1 MANAPKKPSV
11 SDQVEYNLKEQSAP
25 STIPLNRAINPE
37 IEAEVNTW
45 IEKNP
50 EKYREIINTG
60 VELLARREV
69 LRRMRRE
76 AVIDSEANLILARLK
91 ENEILAAR
99 VEDKI
104 RNVPEERK
112 AKARVSVAKDLI
124 AKDALSQHRT
134 VSVN

>member
-11 SDQVEYNLKEQSAP
+11 SDQVEYSLKEQSGAA
-25 STIPLNRAINPE
+25 SMPLTRAINPE

-45 IEKNP
+45 IQKNP
-50 EKYREIINTG
+50 EKYKDILNTG

-69 LRRMRRE
+69 LRRVRRE
-76 AVIDSEANLILARLK
+76 SVIESEANLILARLK
-91 ENEILAAR
+91 ENETLAAR

-124 AKDALSQHRT
+124 AKDVLTQRHSANLS
-134 VSVN
+134 

>member
-11 SDQVEYNLKEQSAP
+11 SDQVEYNLKEQAAS
-25 STIPLNRAINPE
+25 STVPLTRAINPE

-50 EKYREIINTG
+50 EKYREIVSTG

-69 LRRMRRE
+69 LRRLRKE
-76 AVIDSEANLILARLK
+76 AVIDREADLILARLK
-91 ENEILAAR
+91 ENETLAAR

-112 AKARVSVAKDLI
+112 AKARVSVAKTLI
-124 AKDALSQHRT
+124 TQDVLSQHRT
-134 VSVN
+134 AGVS